1 MILLVASCLGNWVQ
15 LQLGE
20 QPDLSIH
27 LFSFHFFFS
36 AAVHEHSLFA
46 ANGER
51 IGTSYVLQ
59 EGVNVTV
66 TLKNFLSISISAQLM
81 TYCSLK
87 IIFFSSQEHQIL

>member
-27 LFSFHFFFS
+27 LFSFHFFFFFS

-59 EGVNVTV
+59 EGVNATV
-66 TLKNFLSISISAQLM
+66 TL
-81 TYCSLK
+81 
-87 IIFFSSQEHQIL
+87 

>member
-59 EGVNVTV
+59 EGVNMTV
-66 TLKNFLSISISAQLM
+66 TL
-81 TYCSLK
+81 
-87 IIFFSSQEHQIL
+87 

>member
-36 AAVHEHSLFA
+36 AAFHEHSLFA

-59 EGVNVTV
+59 EGVSVTA
-66 TLKNFLSISISAQLM
+66 TLKNFFYPSQLVLS
-81 TYCSLK
+81 
-87 IIFFSSQEHQIL
+87 

>member
-1 MILLVASCLGNWVQ
+1 MIDPTRCQKVVR
-15 LQLGE
+15 
-20 QPDLSIH
+20 ITVTH
-27 LFSFHFFFS
+27 LAVPFFFS

-66 TLKNFLSISISAQLM
+66 TL
-81 TYCSLK
+81 
-87 IIFFSSQEHQIL
+87 

>member
-1 MILLVASCLGNWVQ
+1 MLRKHEALANQNYASAGLQWIDIPSKGKVVILLVASCLGNWVQ

-20 QPDLSIH
+20 QPDLSKH
-27 LFSFHFFFS
+27 LFFFSFFLS

-59 EGVNVTV
+59 EGVNVIV
-66 TLKNFLSISISAQLM
+66 TL
-81 TYCSLK
+81 
-87 IIFFSSQEHQIL
+87 

>member
-27 LFSFHFFFS
+27 LFYFHFFFS

-66 TLKNFLSISISAQLM
+66 TLLKFFLSISISAQLM
-81 TYCSLK
+81 IGDLH
-87 IIFFSSQEHQIL
+87 IVL